1 MISIVMNEHMVG
13 GKIYMLNNFI
23 EDAKSFIDAVE
34 KPVLIVDSQFRVIAV
49 NSFCCRNFKRES
61 EVIGK
66 KWEIDRKHEYTSLP
80 LRNSENKEEYACL
93 IQEGKVRKE
102 NIDETT
108 GIQNYYGLTKFYK
121 NIQGD
126 FCYDYIFLEIENY
139 FFVKDIYGKPKGK
152 EYLVRAWRK
161 IETVFQDE
169 RDIFFSRQTGGQFLI
184 VIRSDKMSEEK
195 LEEYLKRIFD
205 ELQKG
210 VRCEEMTIETPV
222 AVGILRNQ
230 KVFENLDD
238 ILHKCRLAL
247 RKAKEKGY
255 NRYVFYNHIEG
266 QMRENKELE
275 AIMADDLADGRFVPY
290 LQPKMNA
297 LANTIC
303 GAEALVRWNNEKRGM
318 IPPGKFIPLME
329 QNGFVQEIDFSILEQ
344 VCQMKK
350 RWWEEDKSYKNLIIS
365 VNMSRVHFFDK
376 NFVNKLLHIVDQYG
390 IPRHEIDLEITE
402 GVFFEDATV
411 IKDTIAKLRGHG
423 FVISIDDFGS
433 SYSSLGMLKDVKADI
448 LKLDKTF
455 IDTSGAGDKA
465 AAVIRNV
472 ISMGTDLKMKVISEG
487 VETEEEKKLVTGFGC
502 EIIQG
507 YFYSRPLPVKEF
519 ESFAEKYSG
528 ENFLNVHFPL
538 RKNVVDDTNSIKGE
552 IIGDDVAFQDNA
564 IVFPGG
570 EEMKNV
576 VVLPTELMI
585 SDSYTISMWLC
596 VREYNR
602 WSSAFFVRYQ
612 KGFLSFAPYIREG
625 TSIFRICDDRKQDGW
640 NDIFYDAVPLNEWM
654 HVVLTLDSFSETSR
668 LYINGEMIQFIEH
681 VPTLNGVE
689 KVVLGGDY
697 YQRSFQGKIKNL
709 RIIGRA
715 QASEKV
721 REIYEKERKDV
732 LQTV

>member
-1 MISIVMNEHMVG
+1 
-13 GKIYMLNNFI
+13 MLNNFI

-49 NSFCCRNFKRES
+49 NSFCSHHFKRES

-66 KWEIDRKHEYTSLP
+66 KWKIDNEHEYTSLP
-80 LRNSENKEEYACL
+80 LRNNERGEEYACL

-102 NIDETT
+102 HIDETT

-126 FCYDYIFLEIENY
+126 FCYDYILLEIENY
-139 FFVKDIYGKPKGK
+139 FFVKDIYGKQKAK
-152 EYLVRAWRK
+152 EYLVKAWRK
-161 IETVFQDE
+161 IESIFQGE
-169 RDIFFSRQTGGQFLI
+169 TDIFFSRQMGAQFLI
-184 VIRSDKMSEEK
+184 VIRSDRISEEK
-195 LEEYLKRIFD
+195 LEEYFRKVFY

-210 VRCEEMTIETPV
+210 VKCEEMRIETPV
-222 AVGILRNQ
+222 AISILRNE
-230 KVFENLDD
+230 KVSESLDD
-238 ILHKCRLAL
+238 ILHKCKVAL
-247 RKAKEKGY
+247 RKAKEKGH

-266 QMRENKELE
+266 QLRENKELE
-275 AIMADDLADGRFVPY
+275 AIMVEDLVKGRFVAY

-297 LANTIC
+297 LANTIY
-303 GAEALVRWNNEKRGM
+303 GAEALVRWNNEKRGL

-350 RWWEEDKSYKNLIIS
+350 KWREEDKPYKNLIIS

-376 NFVNKLLHIVDQYG
+376 NFVGKLLYIVDRYET
-390 IPRHEIDLEITE
+390 PRHEIDLEITE
-402 GVFFEDATV
+402 GVFFDDATV
-411 IKDTIAKLRGHG
+411 IKDTIERLRDRG

-455 IDTSGAGDKA
+455 IDTSGTEEKA

-472 ISMGTDLKMKVISEG
+472 ISMGTDLRMKVISEG

-507 YFYSRPLPVKEF
+507 YFYSKPLPQKEF
-519 ESFAEKYSG
+519 EEFAEKYSG
-528 ENFLNVHFPL
+528 ENFLHVHFPL
-538 RKNVVDDTNSIKGE
+538 KENIIDEMNGVTGE
-552 IIGDDVAFQDNA
+552 IIGDSVTFQENA

-570 EEMKNV
+570 DEMKNV
-576 VVLPTELMI
+576 VILPTELMI
-585 SDSYTISMWLC
+585 SDSYTISMWLN
-596 VREYNR
+596 VAEYNR

-640 NDIFYDAVPLNEWM
+640 NDIFYDAVPLGEWM
-654 HVVLTLDSFSETSR
+654 HVVLTMDSFSETSR
-668 LYINGEMIQFIEH
+668 LYINGKMIQFIEH
-681 VPTLNGVE
+681 VPNLNAVE

-709 RIIGRA
+709 RIIGSA
-715 QASEKV
+715 QASEKI
-721 REIYEKERKDV
+721 REIYEEERKEV
-732 LQTV
+732 M